1 MRKLMLLLLLIPL
14 LLFTIVSCEG
24 DILSTISGFMGAT
37 QGNVLIENGL
47 VTVDTSDVDTVATT
61 VTTVIVNS
69 GATAP
74 TETELDELQEGLAEV
89 LNSEQK
95 ADALI
100 EEMAKPAVDVP
111 PETID
116 RLEEFL
122 PQDEDGNVL
131 PDLTQGDLLVAE
143 LIASVMNDPV
153 AQALLADPDDP
164 TITDEQKDKLLS
176 DALQAIEVIKQI
188 SSVGV
193 LSIDSIISDL
203 LGDFLSRSVG
213 SRDFVGPTPAEMN
226 EYWGYAEP
234 VIQDILSK
242 AGTIVVEDVQTINPA
257 GLATL
262 ISNYQ
267 NIRAAYQT
275 SVLTM
280 TPNTVFELSDL
291 IDYALSVVFTE
302 ASIFAG
308 DEPDLS
314 LELAINELIPYIGVT
329 FDETTQP
336 PAFIALHN
344 WETLLGLYTGDP
356 VTLEFTNKF
365 TTVASTM
372 LGISRAVAN
381 NGLITEQLEIGI
393 TETNTGL
400 VLGLDLAALFGIGE

>member
-37 QGNVLIENGL
+37 QDNVLIENGL
-47 VTVDTSDVDTVATT
+47 VTVDTSAVDTVATT
-61 VTTVIVNS
+61 VTTIIVNS
-69 GATAP
+69 GDTAP
-74 TETELDELQEGLAEV
+74 TETELDGLQDDLADI

-95 ADALI
+95 AAALI
-100 EEMAKPAVDVP
+100 EEMAKPATEVP
-111 PETID
+111 PETIA

-122 PQDEDGNVL
+122 PQDDEGNVL

-143 LIASVMNDPV
+143 LIAGIMNDPV
-153 AQALLADPDDP
+153 AQALLADPNDP
-164 TITDEQKDKLLS
+164 AITDEQKDKLLS

-188 SSVGV
+188 SDVGTV
-193 LSIDSIISDL
+193 SIDSIVSDL
-203 LGDFLSRSVG
+203 LNDFLSRSVG

-234 VIQDILSK
+234 VLLGILDA
-242 AGTIVVEDVQTINPA
+242 AGTTAVGDVETIDPA

-262 ISNYQ
+262 ISNYR
-267 NIRAAYQT
+267 NIRSAYQT
-275 SVLTM
+275 SVLAM
-280 TPNTVFELSDL
+280 TPQTVFELSDL

-302 ASIFAG
+302 ASVFAG

-314 LELAINELIPYIGVT
+314 LELAINQLIPYIGVT

-344 WETLLGLYTGDP
+344 WETLLGLYTGNPASQGFKD
-356 VTLEFTNKF
+356 KF

-381 NGLITEQLEIGI
+381 NTQITGQLELGI
-393 TETNTGL
+393 VETNTGL
-400 VLGLDLAALFGIGE
+400 TLGLDVAALFGIGE

>member
-1 MRKLMLLLLLIPL
+1 MRKVMLLLLVPL
-14 LLFTIVSCEG
+14 LMLTIVSCEG
-24 DILSTISGFMGAT
+24 DILTTISGFMGAT

-47 VTVDTSDVDTVATT
+47 VTVDTSEVDAVSTT
-61 VTTVIVNS
+61 VTDIIVGS

-74 TETELDELQEGLAEV
+74 TETELGELKTGLAEI

-95 ADALI
+95 TEALL

-111 PETID
+111 PETIT

-122 PQDEDGNVL
+122 PKDEGGNVL
-131 PDLTQGDLLVAE
+131 ADLTQGDLLAAE

-164 TITDEQKDKLLS
+164 AITDEQKDKLLS
-176 DALQAIEVIKQI
+176 DALQAIEVIKQV

-193 LSIDSIISDL
+193 LSIDSIISEL
-203 LGDFLSRSVG
+203 LGDFLSRAVG
-213 SRDFVGPTPAEMN
+213 SREFTGPTPDEMN

-234 VIQDILSK
+234 VVQDILAR
-242 AGTIVVEDVQTINPA
+242 AGTIVVGDVETINPA

-267 NIRAAYQT
+267 NVRSAYQT
-275 SVLTM
+275 SVLSI

-302 ASIFAG
+302 ASIFVG
-308 DEPDLS
+308 NEQDLS
-314 LELAINELIPYIGVT
+314 LELVINELIPYIGVT
-329 FDETTQP
+329 FDENTEA

-356 VTLEFTNKF
+356 ATQGFKDKF
-365 TTVASTM
+365 TTVAKTM

-381 NGLITEQLEIGI
+381 NTLITEQLELGI

-400 VLGLDLAALFGIGE
+400 LLELDLAALFGIVE

>member
-1 MRKLMLLLLLIPL
+1 MRKVMLLLLLVPVL
-14 LLFTIVSCEG
+14 MFTIVSCEG
-24 DILSTISGFMGAT
+24 DILSTISGWMGET

-47 VTVDTSDVDTVATT
+47 VTVDTAEVDTITTT
-61 VTTVIVNS
+61 VTDVIVGS
-69 GATAP
+69 GADAP
-74 TETELDELQEGLAEV
+74 SDEAMDELQGNLAEV

-95 ADALI
+95 AEVLI

-111 PETID
+111 PATIT

-122 PQDEDGNVL
+122 PQDENGAVL
-131 PDLTQGDLLVAE
+131 DNLTQGDLLVAE
-143 LIASVMNDPV
+143 LIAGVMNDPV

-193 LSIDSIISDL
+193 LSIDSIISEL
-203 LGDFLSRSVG
+203 LGDFLSRAVG
-213 SRDFVGPTPAEMN
+213 SREFTGPTPSEMN

-234 VIQDILSK
+234 VIQDILDK
-242 AGTIVVEDVQTINPA
+242 AGTIVDGDVETINPA

-262 ISNYQ
+262 TSNYQ
-267 NIRAAYQT
+267 NMRGAYQT

-308 DEPDLS
+308 DEENLS
-314 LELAINELIPYIGVT
+314 LELVINELIPYIGVT
-329 FDETTQP
+329 FDETTEA

-344 WETLLGLYTGDP
+344 WETLLGLYTGNP
-356 VTLEFTNKF
+356 VTSEFTSKF
-365 TTVASTM
+365 TTVAGTM

-400 VLGLDLAALFGIGE
+400 SLGLDVAALFGIGE